1 MLFKY
6 SANFIK
12 GVKSGKISIKIQRKI
27 SPKNALFARTRAR
40 EFLMYLRARVRAHRG
55 VFKAFFAVLK
65 SNFNSYFTVL
75 IRIFRSFQNAF
86 FAVSKRKFKS
96 KIAIN
101 NPYYIL

>member
-12 GVKSGKISIKIQRKI
+12 GVKSGKISIKIQCKI
-27 SPKNALFARTRAR
+27 APKIVLFARTRAR
-40 EFLMYLRARVRAHRG
+40 EFLMYLRARVRAHKG

-65 SNFNSYFTVL
+65 SNFNSYFPVL

-86 FAVSKRKFKS
+86 FCCFQAEIQIKNRCK
-96 KIAIN
+96 
-101 NPYYIL
+101 